1 VTAFTHVPWP
11 CVRAESPHA
20 ICGSPLNQLT
30 RPSQC
35 ILRTEALSKNREEKS
50 VQVTKDLAKV
60 TRSIRVTV
68 LVGDKKISYY
78 LINQQKT
85 RVD

>member
-11 CVRAESPHA
+11 CVRAESLHV
-20 ICGSPLNQLT
+20 ICGSLLDQLT

-35 ILRTEALSKNREEKS
+35 ILRIEALSKNREGMS
-50 VQVTKDLAKV
+50 VPVTKDLGKV
-60 TRSIRVTV
+60 IRSIIVTV
-68 LVGDKKISYY
+68 LVGDKMISYY
-78 LINQQKT
+78 LIGQQKT

>member
-11 CVRAESPHA
+11 CVRAESLHV
-20 ICGSPLNQLT
+20 ICGSLLNQLT

-35 ILRTEALSKNREEKS
+35 ILRIEALSKNREGMS
-50 VQVTKDLAKV
+50 AQVIKDLAKV
-60 TRSIRVTV
+60 TTSIKVTV
-68 LVGDKKISYY
+68 LVGDKMISYC
-78 LINQQKT
+78 LIDQQKR

>member
-20 ICGSPLNQLT
+20 ICGLLLNQLT

-35 ILRTEALSKNREEKS
+35 ILRIGALSKNREEKS
-50 VQVTKDLAKV
+50 TRVIKDLAKV
-60 TRSIRVTV
+60 TTSIKVTV
-68 LVGDKKISYY
+68 LVGDKMISYC
-78 LINQQKT
+78 LIDQQKR

>member
-20 ICGSPLNQLT
+20 ICGLLLDQLT

-35 ILRTEALSKNREEKS
+35 ILRKGALLKNREEKS
-50 VQVTKDLAKV
+50 AQVIKDLAKFI
-60 TRSIRVTV
+60 RSIRMTV
-68 LVGDKKISYY
+68 LVGDKMISYC
-78 LINQQKT
+78 LIDQQKR